1 MHISLR
7 SHLVEELSNCYD
19 CFLRLSGFPDL
30 SLRKLFFG
38 EGARGAGGDRLSKN
52 VGQHGW
58 PMTKKKK
65 KKKTLAKTLESGPQK
80 NEM

>member
-65 KKKTLAKTLESGPQK
+65 KKKKMAKTL
-80 NEM
+80 